1 MTNKMT
7 EKQKEA
13 YYSAI
18 NGVELNYDMGRVI
31 WKPQPKQALL
41 LACPAK
47 DRMYGGAAGGGKSD
61 GALGDY
67 LKNVTKYGYAHRG
80 ICFRQEVGE
89 LEELID
95 RAEALYR
102 PMGAVPKGIH
112 TKPTFTF
119 PNGAT
124 LKFRHLERDKDV
136 RHYQGHQYSWI
147 CFDELGN
154 YATDYC
160 WTYMFSR
167 LRSPFGVHTQA
178 LATCNPGGVGHGWI
192 RARWAM
198 LEPYIIHHIP
208 LQNGGTMSRCYIPST
223 LDDNQIL
230 MQKDKEYEN
239 ALGMLPDYLYK
250 ALRMGSW
257 DVVAGQVFSEFDTM
271 KHVIKP
277 FSLEPGLWFKFAA
290 MDWGYS
296 KPYSIGW
303 YAVNAHGRVI
313 RYREMYGCEPGQR
326 NVGTKE
332 SATQVAQRAWELSVA
347 EGVKYMVA
355 DPAVWSKTDA
365 DDLSIAEKFASAGWE
380 MIKGNHDRLNGIAMV
395 HDYFK
400 QTDEDGRPML
410 MVFQNCYGFIETI
423 PLLLPDPNRPED
435 IDSAMED
442 HIYDECRYA
451 LMSEFVKTPA
461 RYINRQNR
469 SLERQNNH
477 KQKNWDTFTG
487 EYGN

>member
-1 MTNKMT
+1 MT
-7 EKQKEA
+7 ENQQQA

-18 NGVELNYDMGRVI
+18 TGVELTYDMGRVI
-31 WKPQPKQALL
+31 WKPQPKQALM

-47 DRMYGGAAGGGKSD
+47 ERFYGGAAGGGKSD
-61 GALGDY
+61 CILGDY
-67 LKNVTKYGYAHRG
+67 LKNVTRFGQAHRG

-102 PMGAVPKGIH
+102 PLGAVPKGIH

-136 RHYQGHQYSWI
+136 RHYQGHQYNWI
-147 CFDELGN
+147 AFDELGN
-154 YATDYC
+154 YATDYA

-167 LRSPFGVHTQA
+167 LRSPFGAFTQS
-178 LATCNPGGVGHGWI
+178 LGTGNPGGVGHPWLKKRFIDGK
-192 RARWAM
+192 
-198 LEPYIIHHIP
+198 EPYKIHHIP
-208 LQNGGTMSRCYIPST
+208 LQNGGTITRCFIPST

-230 MQKDKEYEN
+230 MQRDKEYEN
-239 ALGMLPDYLYK
+239 ALGLLPDYLYK

-271 KHVIKP
+271 RHVVAP
-277 FSLEPGLWFKFAA
+277 FSLDPGLWFKFCS

-296 KPYSIGW
+296 KPYSVAW
-303 YAVNAHGRVI
+303 WAVNAQGRVI
-313 RYREMYGCEPGQR
+313 RYREMYGCEPGKH
-326 NVGTKE
+326 NTGTKE

-347 EGVKYMVA
+347 EGVKCMVA
-355 DPAVWSKTDA
+355 DPAVWSKVDP
-365 DDLSIAEKFASAGWE
+365 DDLSIAEKFASAGFE
-380 MIKGNHDRLNGIAMV
+380 MVKGNHDRKNGIALV
-395 HDYFK
+395 HDYLK
-400 QTDEDGRPML
+400 QNDEDGRPMF
-410 MVFQNCYGFIETI
+410 MVFRNCYGFIETI
-423 PLLLPDPNRPED
+423 PMLLPDPTDPED
-435 IDSAMED
+435 IDTAMED
-442 HIYDECRYA
+442 HIYDETRYA
-451 LMSEFVKTPA
+451 LMSDFVKTPS

-469 SLERQNNH
+469 AAERQTKRHGKDWN
-477 KQKNWDTFTG
+477 TFTG